1 MKDEAHDSEWFE
13 RVLQADQDKGISY
26 EELKG
31 RIEELAALYDK
42 TISRVNSATVKAWSD
57 YAEVARMKARRMMNE
72 YGVAAEYVH
81 GQPYETPES
90 MFSDIDK
97 GILQI
102 SLENNTHPILT
113 SQENLICRIWHDL
126 THYKLRSNFGFLGEW
141 ETCEDQTKQA
151 PELAHVLH
159 CDIVLQVA
167 WGLVHKQ
174 FPPQKVF
181 I

>member
-1 MKDEAHDSEWFE
+1 MRDEAHDSEWFE
-13 RVLQADQDKGISY
+13 RVLQADKDKGISY
-26 EELKG
+26 EALKE
-31 RIEELAALYDK
+31 RIEGLAKVYDK
-42 TISRVNSATVKAWSD
+42 AISRIDSRTIKAWSD
-57 YAEVARMKARRMMNE
+57 YACIARLLGNRMVKE
-72 YGVAAEYVH
+72 YGVIVKYTW
-81 GQPYETPES
+81 GQPYETPKS

-102 SLENNTHPILT
+102 SLENNAHPVLT
-113 SQENLICRIWHDL
+113 SRENLICRIWHDL
-126 THYKLRSNFGFLGEW
+126 THYKLRSNFGFLGEC

-167 WGLVHKQ
+167 WGLVHRQ